1 MKESEDKS
9 NNDLSLKLAS
19 IFEANADFSENKS
32 KSDVLKS
39 KEEIAEVEDKK
50 TKTKENIIIDQENET
65 SKEEK
70 LKSDEKTKPDEEI
83 NLKKEYEFLQKQLN
97 ETKSWGHKKNV
108 AHVNAKKKIT
118 EFLNALQNDSLIG
131 EEEVNT
137 ALSYF
142 ELSDDDL
149 NEFETNKNKDNP
161 YRNLRENLDKE
172 FTIFKKYSRIENA
185 EEKYQAYFSFL
196 PALSLEEQEKAA
208 NYMMNETPEIVI
220 DHIMT
225 LGTEIYD
232 NLYKGVSKHGGTVPY
247 LKYLNNKINKL
258 EKRNKELEEEVDL
271 TEGTVYSR
279 SINSKVSKIEPVKQN
294 KSLADIWQQG

>member
-9 NNDLSLKLAS
+9 NDDLSLKLAS

-39 KEEIAEVEDKK
+39 KEEIVEVEDKK
-50 TKTKENIIIDQENET
+50 TKTKENIIIDEENKT
-65 SKEEK
+65 PKEEK

-172 FTIFKKYSRIENA
+172 FSIFKKYSRIENA

>member
-142 ELSDDDL
+142 
-149 NEFETNKNKDNP
+149 
-161 YRNLRENLDKE
+161 
-172 FTIFKKYSRIENA
+172 
-185 EEKYQAYFSFL
+185 
-196 PALSLEEQEKAA
+196 
-208 NYMMNETPEIVI
+208 
-220 DHIMT
+220 
-225 LGTEIYD
+225 
-232 NLYKGVSKHGGTVPY
+232 
-247 LKYLNNKINKL
+247 
-258 EKRNKELEEEVDL
+258 
-271 TEGTVYSR
+271 
-279 SINSKVSKIEPVKQN
+279 
-294 KSLADIWQQG
+294 